1 MARALALLIHAV
13 TLMHACSPIDI
24 SARIHDKVVLLSKAE
39 LLAASLR
46 AANVPV
52 ELLIAPSGGHGFTLG
67 RDQASAVW
75 KERFLTWL
83 DALP

>member
-1 MARALALLIHAV
+1 M
-13 TLMHACSPIDI
+13 
-24 SARIHDKVVLLSKAE
+24 LSKAE

-75 KERFLTWL
+75 KERFLTLL